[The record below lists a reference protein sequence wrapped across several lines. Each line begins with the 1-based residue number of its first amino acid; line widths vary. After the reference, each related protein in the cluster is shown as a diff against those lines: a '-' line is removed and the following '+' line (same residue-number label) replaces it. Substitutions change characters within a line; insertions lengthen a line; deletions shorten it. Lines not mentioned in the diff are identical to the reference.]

1 MIRIKKTYNVLL
13 EENKKLKY
21 SLDNKS
27 SNDKIIISSLKRI
40 NSILNDKL
48 DHSKSLIEYLFDNNE
63 KDENGE
69 FVKGYQSIRFRILDE
84 QDYVDLYAN
93 IPRRNEKGFVSNISK
108 FSGFFRTGFDVCFS
122 FMRFLGEEN
131 VVNASGN
138 EINRITKINIEAVC
152 KKIDSMDNVTFKVIK
167 GANEDYDSF
176 ILLDMKNI

>member
-63 KDENGE
+63 KA
-69 FVKGYQSIRFRILDE
+69 LDLC
-84 QDYVDLYAN
+84 DHY
-93 IPRRNEKGFVSNISK
+93 
-108 FSGFFRTGFDVCFS
+108 
-122 FMRFLGEEN
+122 EEN
-131 VVNASGN
+131 YKSLNKIYESLYKDYIISLA
-138 EINRITKINIEAVC
+138 INGISIIGIIIA
-152 KKIDSMDNVTFKVIK
+152 IIYLLIK
-167 GANEDYDSF
+167 
-176 ILLDMKNI
+176 